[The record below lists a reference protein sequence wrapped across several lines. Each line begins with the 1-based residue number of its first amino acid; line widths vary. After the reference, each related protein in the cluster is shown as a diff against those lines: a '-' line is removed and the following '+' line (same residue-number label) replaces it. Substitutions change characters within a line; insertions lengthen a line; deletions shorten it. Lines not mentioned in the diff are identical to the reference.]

1 MGRTWT
7 VLVLAAIALLSVL
20 PPATAES
27 LVDLADEHVGGPR
40 LNGAAS
46 PAQVRELDE
55 AAALFADA
63 GLRLPPVIVRFHED
77 TDSCKGHDGLFTSRA
92 EPWTI
97 DVCSELAYV
106 LVHELA
112 HAWIRAN
119 VPAETRSGYL
129 ELRGLDAWNDPTM
142 PWMQRGTEDAAFVMQ
157 QVLQNRP
164 EQLTTNWQ
172 ERIAAFE
179 LLVA

>member
-7 VLVLAAIALLSVL
+7 VLVLAAIALLSAL
-20 PPATAES
+20 PPVTADP
-27 LVDLADEHVGGPR
+27 LGGAVVNEHVGGHR
-40 LNGAAS
+40 LDGVAS
-46 PAQVRELDE
+46 PAQVRELDA

-63 GLRLPPVIVRFHED
+63 GLRLPAVLVRFHED
-77 TDSCKGHDGLFTSRA
+77 TDSCKGHDGLFTSRD

-119 VPAETRSGYL
+119 VSMEARRDYL
-129 ELRGLDAWNDPTM
+129 ARRARGEA
-142 PWMQRGTEDAAFVMQ
+142 
-157 QVLQNRP
+157 
-164 EQLTTNWQ
+164 
-172 ERIAAFE
+172 
-179 LLVA
+179 